1 MYKTIAVLLL
11 LSIFLFSCSENT
23 NDKSSTNQQNV
34 EQSVWN
40 KIEVLEVE
48 QANQYSYLKV
58 KEGEQELWMA
68 VRKDNFEVG
77 GIYYYDSG
85 MEMKNFK
92 SKDLERTFE
101 SILFVEN
108 ISSKPSNP
116 SESSTP
122 AGGMPKPISSRE
134 SLSFET
140 VDGGISI
147 AQLFSERDTYSGKSV
162 KIKGKVTK
170 YNPNILG
177 KNWIHIQDGT
187 DSNGEYDLTITTND
201 EVKVGDIII
210 CEGIVTLNKDF
221 GAGYSY
227 NVIIENASIIN

>member
-11 LSIFLFSCSENT
+11 LSIFLFSCNENT

-34 EQSVWN
+34 EKSVWN

-48 QANQYSYLKV
+48 QANQYSYLRV

-85 MEMKNFK
+85 MEMKNFT

-134 SLSFET
+134 SLSVET

-227 NVIIENASIIN
+227 NVIIENATIIN